1 MIWNL
6 LRLKAI
12 NLHRFI
18 AFLKI
23 KLNYEIFYCKNM
35 NLNDIGHNINN
46 MHKSLLRLANYFD
59 GNEIAPFDELNIV
72 SSNHFQKDLLNTK
85 NEVSSE
91 IKSREE
97 SIESRL

>member
-1 MIWNL
+1 
-6 LRLKAI
+6 
-12 NLHRFI
+12 
-18 AFLKI
+18 
-23 KLNYEIFYCKNM
+23 
-35 NLNDIGHNINN
+35 